1 MIQDYSTQN
10 QSKRNSDIMNTRLNE
25 ALIEAVDAGLLFLGE
40 NSKKAI
46 YFYLE
51 RNCKI
56 RREEIALKFEGFRKA
71 LEDMFGSGA
80 ELINAVIMKELQTKL
95 DLEEEGDFELTS
107 HVSVIQE
114 IHSIDRSKRERS

>member
-1 MIQDYSTQN
+1 
-10 QSKRNSDIMNTRLNE
+10 MNTRLNE